1 MATKTGTHDLT
12 SLLANKQT
20 MAADFGLDN
29 IAAILQNDINAHNLI
44 VNELFRE
51 LADTTS
57 DRHRLAG
64 GSVGGEMTD
73 VDDYGRP
80 PTQKEVP
87 GATVGFP
94 LHKRG
99 YAIGWTRD
107 WFQIHSP
114 ADMALATRAAQ
125 KAHLK
130 ALVRD
135 MKRALFVTGNY
146 TSRDR
151 YVTPQVDLAV
161 KRLVN
166 ADSMAIAEGPNGE
179 SYDATTHTHYTAE
192 ATLTAANLLASV
204 NNVIEHG
211 HGAQVKMAISTT
223 NQAAVEALVG
233 FTPYVDA
240 RILPTDGD
248 ARAQSNGRV
257 LNNKAIGFFG
267 AAEVWVKPWAIAAYA
282 FTWDAGDASKPLVL
296 RTRPNRGPDLAIA
309 AELDA
314 YPLHAQYMDS
324 YYGFGVWTRTNGAVH
339 QFDNATYEDPAIT

>member
-1 MATKTGTHDLT
+1 MPTGTYDLS
-12 SLLANKQT
+12 SLLANNQT
-20 MAADFGLDN
+20 TAADFGLDN
-29 IAAILQNDINAHNLI
+29 IAAILQNDIDAHNRI

-51 LADTTS
+51 VADTSS
-57 DRHRLAG
+57 DRQRLAG

-80 PTQKEVP
+80 PTQKAAP

-107 WFQIHSP
+107 WFQIHTP

-135 MKRALFVTGNY
+135 MKKALFESANY

-166 ADSMAIAEGPNGE
+166 ADGMAISEGPNGE
-179 SYDATTHTHYTAE
+179 SYNASTHTHYTAE
-192 ATLTAANLLASV
+192 ASLTAANLLAAV
-204 NNVIEHG
+204 NTVIEHG
-211 HGAQVKMAISTT
+211 HGNQVKMAISTT
-223 NQAAVEALVG
+223 NQAAVEALTG

-240 RILPTDGD
+240 RLLPSEGD
-248 ARAQSNGRV
+248 ARFQGNSRV
-257 LNNKAIGFFG
+257 LNNKPIGFFG
-267 AAEVWVKPWAIAAYA
+267 AAEVWVKPWAIANYA
-282 FTWDAGDASKPLVL
+282 FIWDAGDASKPLVL

-314 YPLHAQYMDS
+314 YPLHAQYMES

-339 QFDNATYEDPAIT
+339 YFGGGTYTDPTIT